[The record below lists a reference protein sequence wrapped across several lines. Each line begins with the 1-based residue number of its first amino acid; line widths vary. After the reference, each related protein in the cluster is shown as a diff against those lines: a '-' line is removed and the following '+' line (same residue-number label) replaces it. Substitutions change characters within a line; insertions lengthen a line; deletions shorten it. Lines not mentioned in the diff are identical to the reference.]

1 VPECGTVASRYVMIK
16 RGSRLARAGRKTA
29 VLRAHRLSGGGRVIV
44 LHPATSTRHIDAPT
58 TSCVKCGSTFIG
70 YEPAFVH
77 CFYCG
82 NMARI
87 AGGSLL
93 AQELF
98 EIRSGLR
105 LAS

>member
-1 VPECGTVASRYVMIK
+1 MVK
-16 RGSRLARAGRKTA
+16 RRDRRALAKRTTA
-29 VLRAHRLSGGGRVIV
+29 TLRAHRLSGGGRVLV
-44 LHPATSTRHIDAPT
+44 LHPSAATRHIDAPT
-58 TSCVKCGSTFIG
+58 AACVKCGSTFIG
-70 YEPAFVH
+70 HEPAFIH

-98 EIRSGLR
+98 EIRCGLR